1 MKSEN
6 LQFSDLAPHK
16 NGEQPRCRAS
26 SGTCGTASHTLHRT
40 TIQQRFANPC
50 CLLVRFFAVG
60 LSASYSCPIHS
71 GVLAFLGAL
80 LSWRHFTGKLYW
92 LAADDS
98 VVKEHWFSILELEK
112 ARFARYFQNL
122 YRFFAVSQIGIRKG
136 SFIYNFL
143 KFSKFHSPTRREHCG
158 CEMNF
163 HQANHQKRTVLY
175 EGMGSRIP
183 IKMPG
188 MKSPNGILS
197 YSGQILP

>member
-1 MKSEN
+1 M
-6 LQFSDLAPHK
+6 APHK

-92 LAADDS
+92 
-98 VVKEHWFSILELEK
+98 
-112 ARFARYFQNL
+112 YFQNL
-122 YRFFAVSQIGIRKG
+122 YRFFAVSQIGIRKD

-143 KFSKFHSPTRREHCG
+143 KFSKFHPPTRREHCG

-197 YSGQILP
+197 YSGRILP

>member
-1 MKSEN
+1 MVSSRDAGHHRGRVG
-6 LQFSDLAPHK
+6 LHPTPCT
-16 NGEQPRCRAS
+16 EQPFNRDLR
-26 SGTCGTASHTLHRT
+26 
-40 TIQQRFANPC
+40 IP
-50 CLLVRFFAVG
+50 AV
-60 LSASYSCPIHS
+60 C
-71 GVLAFLGAL
+71 
-80 LSWRHFTGKLYW
+80 FTGKLYW

-143 KFSKFHSPTRREHCG
+143 KFSKFHPPTRREHCG

-183 IKMPG
+183 IKMPD
-188 MKSPNGILS
+188 MKSPNRILS
-197 YSGQILP
+197 YSGRILP

>member
-1 MKSEN
+1 MVSSRDAGHHRGRVG
-6 LQFSDLAPHK
+6 LHPTPCT
-16 NGEQPRCRAS
+16 EQPFNRDLRIPAVCL
-26 SGTCGTASHTLHRT
+26 SGFLLSVSPQAIPARFTPAFWLSLVCSCPGGTSPESY
-40 TIQQRFANPC
+40 I
-50 CLLVRFFAVG
+50 G
-60 LSASYSCPIHS
+60 LSSAASDVYK
-71 GVLAFLGAL
+71 
-80 LSWRHFTGKLYW
+80 RQ
-92 LAADDS
+92 

-197 YSGQILP
+197 YSGRILP

>member
-1 MKSEN
+1 MQSIIGDVWDCIPHPAPNNHSTEICESLLSACPVFCCRSLRKLFLPDS
-6 LQFSDLAPHK
+6 LRRSGFPWCALVLA
-16 NGEQPRCRAS
+16 A
-26 SGTCGTASHTLHRT
+26 LHRKV
-40 TIQQRFANPC
+40 ILACSRRFC
-50 CLLVRFFAVG
+50 CQGTLVFNLRIGESPFRKV
-60 LSASYSCPIHS
+60 
-71 GVLAFLGAL
+71 
-80 LSWRHFTGKLYW
+80 
-92 LAADDS
+92 
-98 VVKEHWFSILELEK
+98 
-112 ARFARYFQNL
+112 FQNL

-143 KFSKFHSPTRREHCG
+143 KFSKFHPPTRREHCG

-197 YSGQILP
+197 YSGRILP